1 MADITNNETH
11 VAYFKIKLIKNGAE
25 TISIRKDN
33 LQNTI
38 VDIMPILCDTKFKI
52 IMSLADDAEVSP
64 SITFCVLKSFG

>member
-1 MADITNNETH
+1 MADININETN

-52 IMSLADDAEVSP
+52 IMS
-64 SITFCVLKSFG
+64 FCR